1 MIERVIYLLEILSMV
16 LCLHIIYGKKFR
28 LNIKNVVLVSVN
40 VIYVQAINEGVLPKQ
55 YILLMYMLLFFYCCL
70 EFGFN
75 KKETIINNILCFVL
89 IFILQIVC
97 CIFMVLL
104 QFGEIQSNYLLL
116 IENMGV
122 LVLVM
127 VVLPQCKLDVLSYY
141 MQQKNVLVNLALLA
155 SFGFVVYT
163 LVSFRILEFLKP
175 ENYLVIIIS
184 VGLIFVLVYQWQQ
197 NRFKVKEQDMEL
209 QLHQLYDAAFQSLL
223 TEIRGKQHDFENHIN
238 AIYSQHY
245 TCTTYEE
252 LVERQEQYCKAMMK
266 NNKYNKLL
274 RIGKSTIIG
283 FLYGKFVQA
292 EEKQVE
298 VQYRVSIEKL
308 ECVIPTYKF
317 VEIIGNLFDNA
328 VEAVTSENFCV
339 NKVIFLEL
347 MESEESI
354 IFTISNPSKYLSQ
367 KELEEMFQRGKS
379 SKGENRGIGLANVKK
394 ICNEYHCMLGV
405 ENKEEGGENYIEFS
419 IEIKK

>member
-1 MIERVIYLLEILSMV
+1 MIERIGYLMEILSMV
-16 LCLHIIYGKKFR
+16 LCLHIIYGKKFC
-28 LNIKNVVLVSVN
+28 LNIKNIMLVSVN

-55 YILLMYMLLFFYCCL
+55 YVLLIYILLFFYCCL

-97 CIFMVLL
+97 CIFVILL
-104 QFGEIQSNYLLL
+104 QFDQIQNNYLLL
-116 IENMGV
+116 IENIGV

-127 VVLPQCKLDVLSYY
+127 VVLPHCKLDVLSYY
-141 MQQKNVLVNLALLA
+141 MQQKNILVNLALLA
-155 SFGFVVYT
+155 SFGFVIYT
-163 LVSFRILEFLKP
+163 LVSFRLLEFLKP

-184 VGLIFVLVYQWQQ
+184 VGLIFVLVYQWQRNQ
-197 NRFKVKEQDMEL
+197 FKVKEQEMQL
-209 QLHQLYDAAFQSLL
+209 QMHQLYDDAFKSLL
-223 TEIRGKQHDFENHIN
+223 TEIRGKQHDFQNHIN

-245 TCTTYEE
+245 ICTTYEE
-252 LVERQEQYCKAMMK
+252 LVEKQEQYCKVMME

-298 VQYRVSIEKL
+298 VEYQVSIDTL
-308 ECVIPTYKF
+308 ECSIPTYKI

-328 VEAVTSENFCV
+328 VEALTSERSYA

-347 MESEESI
+347 MESGESI
-354 IFTISNPSKYLSQ
+354 IFSISNPSKYLSQ
-367 KELEEMFQRGKS
+367 KELDEMFQRGKS
-379 SKGENRGIGLANVKK
+379 AKGENRGIGLANVKK
-394 ICNEYHCMLGV
+394 ICNEYHCIINV
-405 ENKEEGGENYIEFS
+405 ENKEERGENYIEFR
-419 IEIKK
+419 IEVKK